1 MMTADALRQRLEEC
15 SNEELLDILRR
26 HDTEEWQAHVF
37 PLAEDILRKRGVDV
51 LKELDDGPA
60 SEAVPPADPFVTII
74 SFGTVVASEACRSA
88 LTATGFTVIGEDQF
102 VLQVDPALGPAL
114 GGFRLGVRASEA
126 EDARRFLAAADNGEL
141 AEGLLACSACG
152 STDVASRREVSRSGT
167 FLNTLFV
174 GPVVQDVTISFK
186 CRSCGETWQ

>member
-1 MMTADALRQRLEEC
+1 VTAAEVAADRVGRALFAMHEAAHVGHQVVEVLRRLAADGVGLDVLI
-15 SNEELLDILRR
+15 EELIG
-26 HDTEEWQAHVF
+26 
-37 PLAEDILRKRGVDV
+37 I
-51 LKELDDGPA
+51 ELDSGPA
-60 SEAVPPADPFVTII
+60 SEAVPPDDPFVTIA

-152 STDVASRREVSRSGT
+152 SGRRTTR
-167 FLNTLFV
+167 
-174 GPVVQDVTISFK
+174 
-186 CRSCGETWQ
+186 